1 MTKRT
6 STRWTTKELNIL
18 KKYGPDMTTEEL
30 LTVLP
35 DRTIS
40 SIISKK
46 TSLGVTLSSST
57 KGRISSSLV
66 YGVGINDLA
75 GDANHVTK
83 IVDSLG
89 NIIWRCPFYR
99 KWASILRRC
108 YSKKE
113 TCKWPQYKDCTVS
126 DEWHYFS
133 SFKKW
138 MEQQS
143 WEGKHID
150 KDILVPGNKVYGK
163 EFCLFVSQ
171 PLNNILHT
179 NDHIRGECAKGVSIK
194 PSTDKYQARISKNG
208 KEYYLGVFDTIEEAA
223 VAYECAR
230 REYIQEVANVLSLND
245 TSDVDATRA
254 ALLRHMEL
262 EFVV

>member
-1 MTKRT
+1 MPGYP
-6 STRWTTKELNIL
+6 WTTEELNIMNEH
-18 KKYGPDMTTEEL
+18 GSSMTTEEL

-35 DRTIS
+35 NRTIS

-46 TSLGVTLSSST
+46 TSLGITLSKST
-57 KGRISSSLV
+57 RGRISSSLV

-83 IVDSLG
+83 IVDSIG
-89 NIIWRCPFYR
+89 NIIWRCPFYT
-99 KWASILRRC
+99 KWTSILRRC

-113 TCKWPQYKDCTVS
+113 TCRWPQYKDCTVS
-126 DEWHYFS
+126 DEWRYFS

-143 WEGKHID
+143 WEDKHID

-179 NDHIRGECAKGVSIK
+179 NDHKRGECGIGVSIK
-194 PSTDKYQARISKNG
+194 PSTNKYQARISKNG
-208 KEYYLGVFDTIEEAA
+208 KDCYLGVFDAEEEAA
-223 VAYECAR
+223 LVYECAR
-230 REYIQEVANVLSLND
+230 REYIQEVIDNLSLND
-245 TSDVDATRA
+245 TSNVEATRA

-262 EFVV
+262 S

>member
-1 MTKRT
+1 MPGYP
-6 STRWTTKELNIL
+6 WTTKELNII
-18 KKYGPDMTTEEL
+18 KKYGPNMTTEEL

-83 IVDSLG
+83 IVDSIG
-89 NIIWRCPFYR
+89 NIIWRCPFYTR
-99 KWASILRRC
+99 WTSILRRC
-108 YSKKE
+108 YNKKE
-113 TCKWPQYKDCTVS
+113 TCRWPQYKDCTVS

-171 PLNNILHT
+171 PLNNILHR
-179 NDHIRGECAKGVSIK
+179 NEHIRGDYAIGVS
-194 PSTDKYQARISKNG
+194 STRSTYKYQARISKYG
-208 KEYYLGVFDTIEEAA
+208 KESFLGVFDSEKEAGR
-223 VAYECAR
+223 VYDEKR
-230 REYIQEVANVLSLND
+230 REYLIEVANGLTLND
-245 TSDVDATRA
+245 TSDVKATHK
-254 ALLRHMEL
+254 ALLRRM
-262 EFVV
+262 